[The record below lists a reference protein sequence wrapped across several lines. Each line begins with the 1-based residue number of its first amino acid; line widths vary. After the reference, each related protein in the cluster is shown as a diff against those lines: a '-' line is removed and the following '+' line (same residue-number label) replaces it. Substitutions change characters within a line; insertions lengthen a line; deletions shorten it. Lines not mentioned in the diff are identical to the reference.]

1 MMPFDNSSPAFP
13 CPVSLDARREIIQ
26 YPQSGMSARL
36 YVAIE
41 LAKGLMQTPA
51 WPLRTPTEQV
61 RDARSPHVRTM
72 WRSSQFLR
80 DALKNRA
87 ARFRA
92 ARFGVIPLP
101 RIKPIRL

>member
-1 MMPFDNSSPAFP
+1 MMPFDNSSPASP

-61 RDARSPHVRTM
+61 RDAFELADLFMRHQHTTIE
-72 WRSSQFLR
+72 L
-80 DALKNRA
+80 
-87 ARFRA
+87 
-92 ARFGVIPLP
+92 IE
-101 RIKPIRL
+101 